1 MTTTTHKAMSTSAS
15 HAPTATDETW
25 RQVSVCICT
34 RNRPDS
40 LRKTL
45 ESIRGSVCA
54 PHQVVV
60 ADDSTDPRTADLI
73 RDEFPEVAYLTGPRR
88 GLGANRNTAA
98 AVATGGTILFLDDDC
113 LLGPRF
119 LSHALAA
126 LERWPN
132 PDRAIVGGHEMKNGT
147 LVVSADQC
155 FLGFQNR
162 VYGACAPIQTVVIN
176 AALFPRTMFDRL
188 KFDERIVYGYDEV
201 DLTSRAVAMG
211 YEIILCPDAINH
223 HFPSPVNRDYYGEHA
238 NSARLYVT
246 FKRYRW
252 TDRRPL
258 KATAFLTV
266 AIMHVFASMT
276 KADGLAGLRAAPAVV
291 REAVRSIR
299 ADDSIR

>member
-1 MTTTTHKAMSTSAS
+1 MSTPTHEAMSTSAS
-15 HAPTATDETW
+15 HAPSETDETW

-45 ESIRGSVCA
+45 GSIRSSLCA

-60 ADDSTDPRTADLI
+60 ADDSTDARTADLI
-73 RDEFPEVAYLTGPRR
+73 RDEYPEVAYLTGPRR
-88 GLGANRNTAA
+88 GLGANRNAA
-98 AVATGGTILFLDDDC
+98 AAAATGGTILFLDDDC

-119 LSHALAA
+119 LLHALAA
-126 LERWPN
+126 LERLPDPN
-132 PDRAIVGGHEMKNGT
+132 RAIVGGHEMKNGT
-147 LVVSADQC
+147 LVISADQC

-162 VYGACAPIQTVVIN
+162 AYGPSDSIQTVVIN
-176 AALFPRTMFDRL
+176 AALFPRSMFDRVQ
-188 KFDERIVYGYDEV
+188 FDERIVYGYDEV

-211 YEIILCPDAINH
+211 YEINLCPDAINH

-252 TDRRPL
+252 TEHRPL
-258 KATAFLTV
+258 KATAFLAV
-266 AIMHVFASMT
+266 AIVHVFASMT
-276 KADGLAGLRAAPAVV
+276 KANGLAGFRGAAAVA

-299 ADDSIR
+299 ADNR